1 MGKTKPNTTKSH
13 NRQSEKNVLQHKLNT
28 KKLKPGFVA
37 FYDTRPGKEVEGSIL
52 KGKVE

>member
-1 MGKTKPNTTKSH
+1 MGKTKHSKIT
-13 NRQSEKNVLQHKLNT
+13 QSPIRKNVLQHKLNT